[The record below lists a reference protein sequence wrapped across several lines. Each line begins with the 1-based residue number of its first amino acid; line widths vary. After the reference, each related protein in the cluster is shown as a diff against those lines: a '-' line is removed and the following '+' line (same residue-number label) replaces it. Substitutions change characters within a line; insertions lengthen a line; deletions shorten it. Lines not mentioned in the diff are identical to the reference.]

1 MKPRMVDMEKSAAP
15 KLLPIQTGP
24 ISESTPKLQ
33 SKTKEGGVSF
43 HDLFSESLKTTSA
56 KRTKKS
62 ESVDQP
68 VLAIGDLKIP
78 LDSLKKDKDGH
89 FILSLD
95 DLKKLLNEAQK
106 QGLIDAKQA
115 KAIESGESSLAS
127 LLIQGS
133 ENVEL
138 FTLSVQDG
146 KGVLTAAPKQGNP
159 TASVNINALQ
169 IQSALQSET
178 NTASDALNKISSNPT
193 ASVNINPL
201 KIQSAL
207 QSETNTASDA
217 LKKTTNE
224 TSNKISSNPT
234 SGSVVKQFASIIN
247 ESAKTSTQAETAS
260 TRLAHK
266 AARESD
272 NANGADNTN
281 KSKLKT
287 ASEKN
292 VEAAVNRLDQFE
304 NKSVETLEKRLNNTD
319 SALLMRKEGE
329 IQTERQ
335 ALESKIEQSRLAH
348 ASDDIKKELFQGEV
362 KTARQP
368 ATELTSKQLKSNAE
382 ATIKTNTAT
391 ESKPVI
397 NAEVKLA
404 SRDNAHYD
412 LRDTSKGVLDDAAL
426 RILLGKSES
435 EVKTKTEIKQNAK
448 SVQAIRAEAIAA
460 NKQAEK
466 GNASNEQSQ
475 DKQSSK
481 KENGSFKQVAKA
493 ELDKGALDAMSDK
506 PTAAPKAN
514 HTQSDAVAKPDQ
526 ASVAQTASESRPV
539 EANAPTKATASAGS
553 IMQDRVAKV
562 QEATAQQIV
571 RGVKGAI
578 SADRSDIT
586 IRLTPQSL
594 GRVSIQLMME
604 HGQLTA
610 NLTAQKEA
618 TQAMLEKNVH
628 LLKHALDDNNVKVD
642 KINII
647 REPQDAKQQSDHQRD
662 RSQDDRN
669 SQQRSSQQ
677 EQQSNQQR
685 NNNQRWNWN
694 EYWNSWNNWRQTT

>member
-1 MKPRMVDMEKSAAP
+1 MEQSAAP
-15 KLLPIQTGP
+15 QLLPIQTGP
-24 ISESTPKLQ
+24 ISESTPKLH

-43 HDLFSESLKTTSA
+43 HDLFSESIKNTSA
-56 KRTKKS
+56 KRTHKS
-62 ESVDQP
+62 DSDDQP

-133 ENVEL
+133 ENGEL

-159 TASVNINALQ
+159 TASANLNALQ
-169 IQSALQSET
+169 IQSALQSEA
-178 NTASDALNKISSNPT
+178 NTTSDVA
-193 ASVNINPL
+193 
-201 KIQSAL
+201 
-207 QSETNTASDA
+207 D
-217 LKKTTNE
+217 KTT
-224 TSNKISSNPT
+224 SD
-234 SGSVVKQFASIIN
+234 SVIKQFASIIHD
-247 ESAKTSTQAETAS
+247 SAKTSTKADAAS
-260 TRLAHK
+260 TRLSHK
-266 AARESD
+266 TSRGGDDAKGAD
-272 NANGADNTN
+272 NANET
-281 KSKLKT
+281 KLKT

-292 VEAAVNRLDQFE
+292 VEAAVNRLDQLE
-304 NKSVETLEKRLNNTD
+304 NKGVETLKKRLNNTD

-348 ASDDIKKELFQGEV
+348 TSDDIKKEIFQGEV
-362 KTARQP
+362 KSARQS

-382 ATIKTNTAT
+382 ATAKANTT
-391 ESKPVI
+391 SKPVV

-404 SRDNAHYD
+404 SHDNAHYD

-435 EVKTKTEIKQNAK
+435 DAETKTEIKQNAK
-448 SVQAIRAEAIAA
+448 SVQAIRAEAVAA

-466 GNASNEQSQ
+466 GNTSNEQSQ
-475 DKQSSK
+475 DQQSSK

-514 HTQSDAVAKPDQ
+514 HAQSEAVAKPDQ

-553 IMQDRVAKV
+553 IMQDRVEKI

-618 TQAMLEKNVH
+618 TQAMLEKNIH

-647 REPQDAKQQSDHQRD
+647 REPQDAKQQSEQQRE

-669 SQQRSSQQ
+669 SQQRGSQQ